1 MSQKPY
7 ACKPDQDEF
16 LRAALAFGKSGGDCV
31 SYAEIDEIV
40 ARDDNSLTNRP
51 WWLINSKIPRAAAK
65 AAGAGRGQFMLP
77 ELGVPTES
85 GAVAEAAPKKTAP
98 KKKVAAPV
106 AAAPVAPVAAPAAVE
121 PVVAPVMKVSS
132 VTYSAVPEK
141 SKNFVPFGHF
151 KDLKS
156 IFDSGFFYPTFI
168 TGMSG
173 NGKTF
178 AVEQAAARSKRE
190 MFRVNVTVETDED
203 DLLGGFRLVDGETRW
218 FDGPVVE
225 AMRRGAIL
233 LLDEIDLASNRIM
246 CLQPVLEGK
255 PVLLKKINE
264 VIHPADGFT
273 IVATANTKG
282 KGSDDGR
289 YVGTNV
295 LNDAFLERFAITFEW
310 DYPSESIEKKIIGGT
325 LKSLGVEDSE
335 WAEQLVRWAGITRAS
350 FAEDVVSEL
359 IATRRLEKIAQAF
372 AIFGDKRKAVELSLN
387 RFDDETKE
395 AFLDLYEK
403 VTGDEPIA
411 DPSSP
416 DAAPQN
422 ESDVPF

>member
-1 MSQKPY
+1 MSAYAGKP
-7 ACKPDQDEF
+7 KQDDF
-16 LRAALAFGKSGGDCV
+16 LRAAEAAGYPAGSVLG
-31 SYAEIDEIV
+31 YAEIDAIIGD
-40 ARDDNSLTNRP
+40 ATRP
-51 WWLINSKIPRAAAK
+51 WWLINSIEHR
-65 AAGAGRGQFMLP
+65 AGRGQFELP
-77 ELGVPTES
+77 AI
-85 GAVAEAAPKKTAP
+85 GATVAPAAKSAPKEKVAP
-98 KKKVAAPV
+98 KRKVAAPV
-106 AAAPVAPVAAPAAVE
+106 AAAPVAPVAAAAPVE

-310 DYPSESIEKKIIGGT
+310 DYPTEAIEKKIIGGT

-335 WAEQLVRWAGITRAS
+335 WAGQLVRWAGITRAS

-411 DPSSP
+411 DPSS
-416 DAAPQN
+416 
-422 ESDVPF
+422 SDDDDEKRFVIDSVPF

>member
-1 MSQKPY
+1 MAQAPYSGKP
-7 ACKPDQDEF
+7 KQDAF
-16 LRAALAFGKSGGDCV
+16 LRAADAAGFPAGSIVG
-31 SYAEIDEIV
+31 YAEIDSIV
-40 ARDDNSLTNRP
+40 GDATRP
-51 WWLINSKIPRAAAK
+51 WWLINAVEHR
-65 AAGAGRGQFMLP
+65 AGRGKFLLP
-77 ELGVPTES
+77 AIG
-85 GAVAEAAPKKTAP
+85 GAVAPAPKPAP
-98 KKKVAAPV
+98 KRAPAPKP
-106 AAAPVAPVAAPAAVE
+106 AAAPAPVAAPAAVE
-121 PVVAPVMKVSS
+121 PVVAPIMKVSS
-132 VTYSAVPEK
+132 VSYSAVPSK
-141 SKNFVPFGHF
+141 SDNFVPFGHF
-151 KDLKS
+151 SDLKQV
-156 IFDSGFFYPTFI
+156 FDSGFFYPAFI

-178 AVEQAAARSKRE
+178 AVEQAAARSGRE
-190 MFRVNVTVETDED
+190 LFRVNVTVETDED

-264 VIHPADGFT
+264 IITPADGFT

-310 DYPSESIEKKIIGGT
+310 DYPSAPVETKIISGT
-325 LKSLGVEDSE
+325 LRKLGVADQE
-335 WAEQLVRWAGITRAS
+335 WAKQLVTWAGITRAS
-350 FAEDVVSEL
+350 FAEGAVDEL

-387 RFDDETKE
+387 RFDAETKE
-395 AFLDLYEK
+395 AFLDLYDK
-403 VTGDEPIA
+403 VVGDEPIIA
-411 DPSSP
+411 EA
-416 DAAPQN
+416 DAAPDGAG
-422 ESDVPF
+422 ESSEVPF

>member
-1 MSQKPY
+1 MSAYAGKP
-7 ACKPDQDEF
+7 KQDDF
-16 LRAALAFGKSGGDCV
+16 LRAAEAAGYPAGSVLG
-31 SYAEIDEIV
+31 YAEIDAIIGD
-40 ARDDNSLTNRP
+40 ATRP
-51 WWLINSKIPRAAAK
+51 WWLINSIEHR
-65 AAGAGRGQFMLP
+65 AGRGQFELP
-77 ELGVPTES
+77 AI
-85 GAVAEAAPKKTAP
+85 GATVAPAAKSAPKEKSAP
-98 KKKVAAPV
+98 KRKVA
-106 AAAPVAPVAAPAAVE
+106 APVAAPAAVE

-411 DPSSP
+411 DPSSR

>member
-1 MSQKPY
+1 MSAYAGKP
-7 ACKPDQDEF
+7 KQDDF
-16 LRAALAFGKSGGDCV
+16 LRAAEAAGYSAGSVLG
-31 SYAEIDEIV
+31 YAEIDAIIGD
-40 ARDDNSLTNRP
+40 ATRP
-51 WWLINSKIPRAAAK
+51 WWLINSIEHR
-65 AAGAGRGQFMLP
+65 AGRGKFELP
-77 ELGVPTES
+77 AI
-85 GAVAEAAPKKTAP
+85 GATVAPAAKSAPKEKSAP
-98 KKKVAAPV
+98 KRKVAAPV
-106 AAAPVAPVAAPAAVE
+106 ASAPVAPIAAPAAVE